1 MHLCAMPWIFFS
13 THIKLECH
21 KFSETKGKEFDIFFL
36 FVRKQK
42 YAKVRRAD
50 QSQCAVEFID
60 LKKILRDL
68 SIS

>member
-1 MHLCAMPWIFFS
+1 MCNALDFFS

-36 FVRKQK
+36 FVKKQK

-50 QSQCAVEFID
+50 NSHSALCVRMD
-60 LKKILRDL
+60 R
-68 SIS
+68 